1 MKSDNLISREYEAK
15 HIENIASNFNIPK
28 DELFLYGP
36 NMAKVNSTYIGD
48 KKGDLILV
56 TSTSPNKKGIGKT
69 TLSIGL
75 NDALNAIGKKSIVCL
90 REPSLGPVF
99 GMKGGACGGG
109 YSQVYPIEKINL
121 HFTGDIHALTTV
133 NNLISAVLDNLLYQG
148 NDLNIDK
155 DTISFK
161 RVIDINDRTLREIT
175 IAQNKKTNG
184 IERDDSF
191 QITVASEIMAILALC
206 NNLEDFAN
214 KVEQITIAK
223 SNDGKDIKIKD
234 LDMAGSIAVLMEQA
248 INPNIVQTL
257 ESNLAFIHAGPFAN
271 IAHGTNSLIA
281 TKMAL
286 SLSDYTVVEA
296 GFGSD
301 LGAEKFLNLVS
312 TYDNIDVK
320 HIVLVTSIGSL
331 KEYSKDD
338 DLSQGIE
345 NNLRRHINH
354 LNKYNI
360 DLTLTIN
367 KHDTDTIEE
376 IEMITSWCEKN
387 NVKCVVNEVYK
398 KGSKGGIDLANLIVN
413 TKVKQ
418 KSKKIYTLEDGIEE
432 KISKVVKDVYGAKG
446 YELSEIAKEKI
457 EEIKQGKYKNY
468 PICFAK
474 TPMSFSDDANNK
486 ELKDEFIITITDV
499 KVQSGAKF
507 IVLYANNVLTL
518 PGLSKEANVHKIKY
532 DYKNKEVE
540 GLS

>member
-1 MKSDNLISREYEAK
+1 MKSDNLISREYAAK
-15 HIENIASNFNIPK
+15 PIEDIANNFNIPK
-28 DELFLYGP
+28 EELFLYGP
-36 NMAKVNSTYIGD
+36 YMAKVNSDYKGNSN
-48 KKGDLILV
+48 GDLVLV
-56 TSTSPNKKGIGKT
+56 TSTSPNKRGIGKT

-75 NDALNAIGKKSIVCL
+75 NDALNNIGKKSIVCL

-109 YSQVYPIEKINL
+109 HSQVYPIENINL

-133 NNLISAVLDNLLYQG
+133 NNLISAVLDNLLYQD

-155 DTISFK
+155 DSICFK

-184 IERDDSF
+184 IQREDSF

-206 NNLEDFAN
+206 KNLEDFVN
-214 KVEQITIAK
+214 RVEEIVVAYTFDKQE
-223 SNDGKDIKIKD
+223 IKIKD
-234 LDMAGSIAVLMEQA
+234 LNMAGSIAVLMEQA

-257 ESNLAFIHAGPFAN
+257 EGNLAFIHAGPFAN

-312 TYDNIDVK
+312 PQGDLKVK
-320 HIVLVTSIGSL
+320 HIVLVTTVGSL
-331 KEYSKDD
+331 KEYSSNE
-338 DLSQGIE
+338 DLSEGIE
-345 NNLRRHINH
+345 NNLKRHINH

-367 KHDTDTIEE
+367 KHDTDTNQE
-376 IEMITSWCEKN
+376 IEMIISWCKDN
-387 NVKCVVNEVYK
+387 SVKCVVNEVYK
-398 KGSKGGIDLANLIVN
+398 KGSKGGIELANLIVN
-413 TKVKQ
+413 SDVK
-418 KSKKIYTLEDGIEE
+418 KDSKRIYDLKDEIEE

-457 EEIKQGKYKNY
+457 EDIKNSESKDY

-474 TPMSFSDDANNK
+474 TPMSFSDDAKNK
-486 ELKDEFIITITDV
+486 ELKEEFLITITDV

-518 PGLSKEANVHKIKY
+518 PGLSKTANVHKIKY